1 VQKNNANYIL
11 EVQEVVMAF
20 GGLMALI
27 NLNLNVE
34 KETIKAV
41 VGPNGAGKTTLFNII
56 TGTFPLTEGSVR
68 FKGQAI
74 EHLKAHK
81 IADLGI
87 SRTFQTVELFDNM
100 TVLENVML
108 GCHTRTR
115 SSFIASGF
123 RMPNVRREEK
133 EIQRRA
139 MEILEFIGLKDKS
152 TGFADSL
159 PLGDRKILEI
169 GRALATQPELVC
181 LDEPA
186 AGLNETETETACTL
200 IKAIK
205 DRGITVLLVEH
216 DMKVVM
222 NISDE
227 IMVLNY
233 GEKIAEGVEAISTFY
248 NSIAAL
254 KSVSLN
260 VTQGMAVSII
270 GANGAGKSTLLKSI
284 SGLIKTQ
291 SGSIVYKDQ
300 NIAGLPAH
308 EIVTLGIS
316 QVPEG
321 RQLFAHLTVMDNI
334 YLGAYHYYKRG
345 NRPEVEKRIKDIF
358 ELFPIL
364 EKRSGQIAG
373 TLSGGEQQMLAV
385 ARALMGRPELLLL
398 DEPSMGLAPLIVR
411 EIFSVIKRL
420 NQAGTTV
427 LLVEQNAKAA
437 LNIAHHAY
445 VLETGEIVIEG
456 LAKDLLDNPKVK
468 EAYLGG

>member
-1 VQKNNANYIL
+1 MAVQENNSNYIL
-11 EVQEVVMAF
+11 EVEEVVMAF
-20 GGLMALI
+20 GGLTALI

-41 VGPNGAGKTTLFNII
+41 IGPNGAGKTTLFNII
-56 TGTFPLTEGSVR
+56 TGTFPPTEGSVR

-87 SRTFQTVELFDNM
+87 SRTFQTIELFDNM

-123 RMPNVRREEK
+123 RMPNARREEK

-152 TGFADSL
+152 TESADSL

-205 DRGITVLLVEH
+205 DKGITVLLVEH

-233 GEKIAEGVEAISTFY
+233 GEKIAEGTPEEI
-248 NSIAAL
+248 
-254 KSVSLN
+254 
-260 VTQGMAVSII
+260 
-270 GANGAGKSTLLKSI
+270 
-284 SGLIKTQ
+284 
-291 SGSIVYKDQ
+291 Q
-300 NIAGLPAH
+300 NNP
-308 EIVTLGIS
+308 
-316 QVPEG
+316 
-321 RQLFAHLTVMDNI
+321 TVI
-334 YLGAYHYYKRG
+334 
-345 NRPEVEKRIKDIF
+345 
-358 ELFPIL
+358 
-364 EKRSGQIAG
+364 
-373 TLSGGEQQMLAV
+373 
-385 ARALMGRPELLLL
+385 
-398 DEPSMGLAPLIVR
+398 
-411 EIFSVIKRL
+411 
-420 NQAGTTV
+420 
-427 LLVEQNAKAA
+427 
-437 LNIAHHAY
+437 
-445 VLETGEIVIEG
+445 
-456 LAKDLLDNPKVK
+456 
-468 EAYLGG
+468 EAYLGGSEEIDA